1 MNLYPL
7 NPPSEPGDPFVPD
20 VGPHLRRML
29 EDGSWANYSG
39 PVLERLSTEI
49 HNYTGCDSLLCS
61 SGSIAVELALR
72 ACKVQS
78 GDEVILAG
86 YDYPGNFRCI
96 EAVQALAV
104 VVDLVPNTW
113 SLDLNQLRDAITSQ
127 TKAII
132 VSHLHGEI
140 QDLLSIREIADRYGI
155 PVIEDA
161 CQSMGGRMAG
171 RALGSLGHLGVWS
184 FGGSKLLTAGRGG
197 ALLCNDPTLMQR
209 ARVASQRSNDAMALS
224 PLQAAVLIPQMELL
238 PEATHR
244 RYENAKMVAEILNA
258 CDWCSPV
265 RLVPTDPTALPAF
278 YKFGIFITRDA
289 IDREQ
294 VIQRANAR
302 GAEIGPGFR
311 GFASRSSQRC
321 RRMNELTH
329 SRRAGM
335 KTMLLHHRH
344 LTANPTELKFWAS
357 ELTGITHGMG

>member
-1 MNLYPL
+1 MNFYPL
-7 NPPSEPGDPFVPD
+7 NPPSAPGYPFAPD
-20 VGPHLRRML
+20 VGPHLQRMIADGRWAHYSRRT
-29 EDGSWANYSG
+29 
-39 PVLERLSTEI
+39 LERLSTEI

-104 VVDLVPNTW
+104 VVDLVPHTW
-113 SLDLNQLRDAITSQ
+113 SIDLNQLREAITSQ

-140 QDLLSIREIADRYGI
+140 QDLLSIREIADRAGI
-155 PVIEDA
+155 AVIEDA
-161 CQSMGGRMAG
+161 CQAMGGRIAG
-171 RALGSLGHLGVWS
+171 RALGSLGHLGIWS

-197 ALLCNDPTLMQR
+197 ALLCNDPAFMQR
-209 ARVASQRSNDAMALS
+209 ARVASQRSNDAFALS

-238 PEATHR
+238 SEATKQ
-244 RYENAKMVAEILNA
+244 RYVNAKIVAEFLRA
-258 CDWCSPV
+258 SDWCSPA
-265 RLVPTDPTALPAF
+265 RLAPADEVALPAF
-278 YKFGIFITRDA
+278 YKLGMFITRDA
-289 IDREQ
+289 VDREQ
-294 VIQRANAR
+294 FIQRASSR

-321 RRMNELTH
+321 RRLNELKH
-329 SRRAGM
+329 SREAGIR
-335 KTMLLHHRH
+335 TMLLHHRH
-344 LTANPTELKFWAS
+344 LTASPTELKLWAS
-357 ELTGITHGMG
+357 QLSGIASEND